1 MLKHNNKKCR
11 YSGCEKQ
18 APPTPFLSMKLEK
31 IALSDTHAFNSFF
44 LDYIAQKPSL
54 KPFYNR
60 PAVID
65 SFGDQIKEK
74 KQSFSQA
81 NRDTLVAALL
91 DQYKNIDAREAVIK
105 NINSLKQGNTFTIT
119 TGHQLNIF
127 TGPLYFIYKIVTVIN
142 TCKALKAKYPNDNF
156 VPVYWMASEDHD
168 YEEIKSFRLYGKK
181 YTWSTEQSG
190 AVGRFSTADFKGLL
204 KDIPGDIQIFADAYL
219 KNKTL
224 ADAGRHYVNTL
235 FGKEGLVVIDADSRA
250 LKSLFKQVIRE
261 DILDH
266 KPKELVEKTN
276 VQLESLGNKPQI
288 FCRDI
293 NFFYL
298 NDNLRS
304 RIERDGDNFKVVDT
318 DLSFTRSEIEK
329 QIEETPERFSPNV
342 ILRPLYEE
350 VILPDLA
357 YVGGPAEVIYWL
369 QLKQVFDHFKTPFP
383 VLMPRNFALVSDH
396 TVIRKFEK
404 TGLTLTDFFEDKNY
418 LFNHWVLKNSPRNL
432 TVGMERTQMLQL
444 FELLKQRA
452 DSIDKTLNAFV
463 SAQGKRTING
473 LEKIEQK
480 LLRAEKRLHTDKLR
494 QIEAIKDAWFPNGNL
509 QERTDNFLN
518 FYQQDPG
525 FIQKLI
531 DTFDPFDYRFNILID
546 NG

>member
-1 MLKHNNKKCR
+1 
-11 YSGCEKQ
+11 
-18 APPTPFLSMKLEK
+18 MKLEK

-44 LDYIAQKPSL
+44 LDYIAQQPSL

-60 PAVID
+60 APVID
-65 SFGDQIKEK
+65 SFDAQIAEK

-81 NRDTLVAALL
+81 NRDTLVTTLL
-91 DQYKNIDAREAVIK
+91 EQYKHVTAHEAVIK
-105 NINSLKQGNTFTIT
+105 NINALKQSNTFTIT
-119 TGHQLNIF
+119 TGHQLNVF

-142 TCKALKAKYPNDNF
+142 TCKALKAKYPENNF

-168 YEEIKSFRLYGKK
+168 YEEIKSFRLYGNK
-181 YTWSTEQSG
+181 YTWKTEQSG
-190 AVGRFSTADFKGLL
+190 AVGRFSTADFKALL
-204 KDIPGDIQIFADAYL
+204 KDIPGDIKIFADAYT
-219 KNKTL
+219 KNKNL
-224 ADAGRHYVNTL
+224 ADAGRDYVNSL

-250 LKSLFKQVIRE
+250 LKSLFRNVMRE
-261 DILDH
+261 DILNH
-266 KPKELVEKTN
+266 KAKDVVEKTN
-276 VQLESLGNKPQI
+276 AQLEALGNKPQV

-298 NDNLRS
+298 GDNSRN
-304 RIERDGDNFKVVDT
+304 RIERNGDNFQVVDT
-318 DLSFTRSEIEK
+318 DLLFTKSEIEK
-329 QIEETPERFSPNV
+329 QIEETPEKFSPNV

-369 QLKQVFDHFKTPFP
+369 QLKQVFDLFTTPFP
-383 VLMPRNFALVSDH
+383 ILMPRNFALVSDH
-396 TVIRKFEK
+396 TVTRKFEK
-404 TGLTLTDFFEDKNY
+404 TGLTFADYFEDKNY

-463 SAQGKRTING
+463 SAHGKRTING

-480 LLRAEKRLHTDKLR
+480 FLRAEKRLHSDKLR
-494 QIEAIKDAWFPNGNL
+494 QIEAVKDAWFPNGKL

-518 FYQQDPG
+518 FYQQDST

-531 DTFDPFDYRFNILID
+531 DTFDPFDYRFNILY
-546 NG
+546 